1 LQRSYLALKERDPI
15 LDQQKS
21 IVLNPT
27 NFQLKAL
34 AMSSGENASYLK
46 EIQDLLQ
53 DDSFVEN
60 IRKRLCANEVND
72 EFEFKDGLF
81 YFKGLLYIPPR
92 PTRLKIIQM
101 CHDLPTVGHFGFN
114 KTMELIS

>member
-1 LQRSYLALKERDPI
+1 LAPKKEDPI

-21 IVLNPT
+21 IVLKLA

-34 AMSSGENASYLK
+34 AMSSGEVASYLK
-46 EIQDLLQ
+46 EVQRALQ
-53 DDSFVEN
+53 DETFVEN
-60 IRKRLCANEVND
+60 IRKRLLANEVND

-81 YFKGLLYIPPR
+81 YFKGLLYIPPK
-92 PTRLKIIQM
+92 PIRLTIIQM
-101 CHDLPTVGHFGFN
+101 RHNLSAVEHFGFN